1 MHIGDTHQGTVY
13 GWYDR
18 LDHRPERDFLDRRS
32 SIIGQQL
39 VCVPD
44 HEAVGP
50 SCLLIPVILPI
61 PSMSGVIYPCAV
73 VGI

>member
-1 MHIGDTHQGTVY
+1 MM
-13 GWYDR
+13 
-18 LDHRPERDFLDRRS
+18 
-32 SIIGQQL
+32 
-39 VCVPD
+39 

-73 VGI
+73 VGIWSHFHLVLVTVFYLRVFSWYAGVNQDDSLIHQIGASLDGLL